1 MPQCDLFWTKMCLQ
15 AKNFIGLVMLNNLV
29 ADLCHQRHRLAGAIM
44 EQVLVKKWLFLN
56 IGALEKSNKYKT
68 Y

>member
-44 EQVLVKKWLFLN
+44 EQVFCLK